1 MINTTPPRSVNVRVK
16 QDLAKDNVNY
26 MNIQNNDNPIYQELV
41 EQALRDEM
49 LLQEQ
54 KEIKLSIIN
63 STIEPNTT
71 SIQQNV

>member
-41 EQALRDEM
+41 EQALRDEK
-49 LLQEQ
+49 LLQE
-54 KEIKLSIIN
+54 
-63 STIEPNTT
+63 
-71 SIQQNV
+71 